1 MINMKQALSFF
12 CLFLLVAC
20 GGKDL
25 GSEPRSRD
33 EIMRDI
39 SNLPVLYMA
48 EDGRKREAPG
58 GQACFVDEVSH
69 KMIFWMA
76 LECKNPKCP
85 GRDGN
90 GKAHVFI
97 MPDPGVFVDKEGKLG
112 FDPEAEEEAIR
123 KGGFFGCEKCVPLR
137 QLDML
142 NSGRG
147 AETQA
152 EKLQYAEYVVPHV
165 LPESKKRRGELE
177 KEMVVRVAWEKENT
191 P

>member
-1 MINMKQALSFF
+1 MINMQQALSFF
-12 CLFLLVAC
+12 CLFLLVSC

-25 GSEPRSRD
+25 GPEPRSRD
-33 EIMRDI
+33 EIMRDL
-39 SNLPVLYMA
+39 SSLPALYMA
-48 EDGRKREAPG
+48 EDGRKREASG
-58 GQACFVDEVSH
+58 GQECFVDEISR
-69 KMIFWMA
+69 KIYWMA

-90 GKAHVFI
+90 GKAYVFI
-97 MPDPGVFVDKEGKLG
+97 MPDPGVFVDEEGELG

-123 KGGFFGCEKCVPLR
+123 KGGFFGCEKCIPLR
-137 QLDML
+137 QQDML

-177 KEMVVRVAWEKENT
+177 KEMVDRVAWEKENA